1 MGLCPSPGRSRR
13 LPRRSK
19 SLPECREECPR
30 FKYVPVQHSLGPP
43 EPSAD
48 HSFTVFL
55 RQLEYYS
62 GILFLT
68 TNRVGEIDEAFKSRV
83 HVALRYPKIDL
94 PSTLK
99 IWESTMRRLKRENQH
114 RDIKIEFNESSL
126 LKWAT
131 KSFQKL
137 DSHSSGGGESK
148 TWNGRQIRNAFQTA
162 VSLAHYERPE
172 KLLNDFGMTVA
183 QADASTDPMHKRIYL
198 EKELFKQ
205 IADIATEFEDYLST
219 VRGPDQRLAMQSSL
233 RNDSYRAEG
242 AGDGGG
248 QQPRKA
254 YAALAERAR
263 KGGSTS
269 GSSKTQQVRAAPAAY
284 VRSEGGSEDESD
296 GSEEDSD

>member
-1 MGLCPSPGRSRR
+1 MPPYLSLSILRS
-13 LPRRSK
+13 L
-19 SLPECREECPR
+19 
-30 FKYVPVQHSLGPP
+30 
-43 EPSAD
+43 EPFTD
-48 HSFTVFL
+48 HSRTVFL

-114 RDIKIEFNESSL
+114 RDIKIEFNEASL
-126 LKWAT
+126 LKWAS
-131 KSFQKL
+131 KNFQKL
-137 DSHSSGGGESK
+137 DNNSSGESK

-248 QQPRKA
+248 GQQPRKA

-263 KGGSTS
+263 KGGATS
-269 GSSKTQQVRAAPAAY
+269 GSSKAQTARAAPAAN
-284 VRSEGGSEDESD
+284 VRSDPGSEDESD
-296 GSEEDSD
+296 ASEEESD